1 MEGGDEKQINK
12 KRSQSLLGMLGGK
25 MAVCGE

>member
-12 KRSQSLLGMLGGK
+12 KWNQSLLDALGGK
-25 MAVCGE
+25 MVVCGE